1 MFNALGRSYKFY
13 FAGDGTIVT
22 QPYSNVKI
30 NFNSSAGT
38 WSVITEDGT
47 KLLFGGSANYEEVT
61 NTYQSGANT
70 DPFVSSWYLQS
81 ITSST
86 AEVIN

>member
-1 MFNALGRSYKFY
+1 
-13 FAGDGTIVT
+13 
-22 QPYSNVKI
+22 PYSNVKI

-86 AEVIN
+86 GEVINFTYYMSNSVTLDSYFSESDYI